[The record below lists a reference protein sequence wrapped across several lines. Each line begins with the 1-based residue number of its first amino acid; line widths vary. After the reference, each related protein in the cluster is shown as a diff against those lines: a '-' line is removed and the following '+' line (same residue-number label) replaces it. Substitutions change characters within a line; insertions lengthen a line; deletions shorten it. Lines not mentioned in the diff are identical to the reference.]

1 MAMMIRTGA
10 AALAGLALLA
20 CSEAIEGPAPTTPAA
35 AAGEVIASAET
46 ALDRQDAERLQLQ
59 KPAFEAAL
67 AAGDASMLNEL
78 ADTGNAFA
86 LHHRARQRI
95 DSHDFM
101 LQQAGFED
109 MEEAA
114 DLGLPEALVW
124 VGERKAYGKDG
135 YKLQPNSGL
144 MMMER
149 AARRGHLEAMMAV
162 AGMYESDAYM
172 ADRKK
177 ARAWYERAAE
187 AGSADA
193 REALSRLEA
202 TAAERRTP

>member
-1 MAMMIRTGA
+1 MMIRTGTA
-10 AALAGLALLA
+10 ILAGFALLA
-20 CSEAIEGPAPTTPAA
+20 CSEAIEGPAPTAPAA
-35 AAGEVIASAET
+35 ASDVIASAET

-59 KPAFEAAL
+59 KPAFDAAL
-67 AAGDASMLNEL
+67 AASDTVMLNEL

-101 LQQAGFED
+101 LQQGGFED

-149 AARRGHLEAMMAV
+149 AARRGNLEAMMAV
-162 AGMYESDAYM
+162 AGMYEADAYM

-193 REALSRLEA
+193 REALSRLD
-202 TAAERRTP
+202 AAAAGRRAP

>member
-1 MAMMIRTGA
+1 MAMMIRTGMA
-10 AALAGLALLA
+10 VLAGVALLA
-20 CSEAIEGPAPTTPAA
+20 CSEAIEGPAPTAPAA
-35 AAGEVIASAET
+35 ASDVIASAET

-59 KPAFEAAL
+59 KPAFDAAL
-67 AAGDASMLNEL
+67 AASDTAMLNEL

-86 LHHRARQRI
+86 LYHRARQRI

-101 LQQAGFED
+101 LQQGGFED

-149 AARRGHLEAMMAV
+149 AARRGNPEAMMAV
-162 AGMYESDAYM
+162 AGMYEADAYM

-193 REALSRLEA
+193 REALSRLD
-202 TAAERRTP
+202 AAAAGRRAP